1 MGWEKRRPSVL
12 VAADDAPDLLR
23 LHLGMV
29 EVAAGGATGQWW
41 SRDTGVRKMEAS
53 GAVGD
58 GDRRGT
64 GGRGDME
71 ADERGDGD
79 LEVAGGRRRRELR

>member
-1 MGWEKRRPSVL
+1 M
-12 VAADDAPDLLR
+12 
-23 LHLGMV
+23 
-29 EVAAGGATGQWW
+29 
-41 SRDTGVRKMEAS
+41 RKMEAS